1 MNLVVHQLLQLCH
14 PSILSIPVCLYLMVF
29 FVDNLSS
36 SKQLNGEL
44 LRTEGAESASLQ
56 EDSSRTEVSVEKSES
71 SREEHP
77 NVTVIVDGPDDG
89 AKSAVSDSQPQP
101 VINHSLPENG
111 EQKPCDA
118 PLKSS

>member
-1 MNLVVHQLLQLCH
+1 M
-14 PSILSIPVCLYLMVF
+14 
-29 FVDNLSS
+29 
-36 SKQLNGEL
+36 
-44 LRTEGAESASLQ
+44 RTEGAESASLQ

-111 EQKPCDA
+111 EKKPCDA
-118 PLKSS
+118 PANQVESNTDQDLSNVSEHHTIS